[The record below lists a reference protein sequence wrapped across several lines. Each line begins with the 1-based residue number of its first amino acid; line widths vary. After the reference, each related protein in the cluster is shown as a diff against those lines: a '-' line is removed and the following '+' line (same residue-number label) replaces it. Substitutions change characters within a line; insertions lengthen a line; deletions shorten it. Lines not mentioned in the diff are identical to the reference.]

1 MNRLT
6 VAALT
11 AACGLATCGSSAAR
25 AQYVTYYA
33 PSPYTVAPRVVT
45 YYAPATYAPAPVVA
59 AAPAPAPYVV
69 GSPVVVEPAVVA
81 APAPVVTYYR
91 APAVAYQ
98 PVAHVHT
105 RYRPILGGTVSRVR
119 YSYMPVVY

>member
-1 MNRLT
+1 MYRLP

-11 AACGLATCGSSAAR
+11 AALGLVACGSSAAR

-33 PSPYTVAPRVVT
+33 PAPRVVT
-45 YYAPATYAPAPVVA
+45 YYAPATYAPAPVIA
-59 AAPAPAPYVV
+59 AAPAPTPYYV